1 MALIDM
7 GGFEWNSSFYV
18 FSWWA
23 VWELVGNANS
33 WAHPDLQAQTLSG
46 VLVSDV
52 LTSEPGDVMHTNVSE
67 PVE

>member
-18 FSWWA
+18 FSWLA
-23 VWELVGNANS
+23 LSKNLLEMQILG
-33 WAHPDLQAQTLSG
+33 LIQTLNR

-52 LTSEPGDVMHTNVSE
+52 LTSQPGDVMHTNVSE